1 MTSTIF
7 SEPNPNSTLELAT
20 PTISHMN
27 RPTHLNTSGI
37 TGGTLSFESKQ
48 QTYSESDQREKI
60 LDIIRSRDAKIA
72 VISNGNCRNSEED
85 KLQATSIAT
94 ELNKM
99 LSGSKVLVYEYV
111 IDDASS
117 WFEYIQSV
125 VVTYYIFINLPLW
138 KPYQKASPESQFFSS
153 RSHRITEVVVV
164 GRTDP
169 PTTPGGSRSTAYT
182 PVHYLERFQHLSG
195 SPKEIA
201 IKSLC
206 HFAGE

>member
-1 MTSTIF
+1 MQ
-7 SEPNPNSTLELAT
+7 AY
-20 PTISHMN
+20 
-27 RPTHLNTSGI
+27 
-37 TGGTLSFESKQ
+37 SK
-48 QTYSESDQREKI
+48 SDQREKV
-60 LDIIRSRDAKIA
+60 LKIIRSRNAKIA

-85 KLQATSIAT
+85 KLQATSITT
-94 ELNKM
+94 ELNEL

-111 IDDASS
+111 IENATV
-117 WFEYIQSV
+117 WFEYLQSV
-125 VVTYYIFINLPLW
+125 EVTHYIFINFPLW
-138 KPYQKASPESQFFSS
+138 KPYKNHSPESLFFSP

-164 GRTDP
+164 VERVDQ
-169 PTTPGGSRSTAYT
+169 PTTPGGSLLTAYT

>member
-7 SEPNPNSTLELAT
+7 SEPNPKSSLELAT
-20 PTISHMN
+20 PTIAHMN
-27 RPTHLNTSGI
+27 RPTHLNTSGMMEGSSVGSI
-37 TGGTLSFESKQ
+37 
-48 QTYSESDQREKI
+48 QTYSELDQKEKI
-60 LDIIRSRDAKIA
+60 LEIIRSRNAKIA

-111 IDDASS
+111 IENATT
-117 WFEYIQSV
+117 WFEYLQSV
-125 VVTYYIFINLPLW
+125 EVTYYIFINLPLW
-138 KPYQKASPESQFFSS
+138 KAYQNSSPESLFFSP
-153 RSHRITEVVVV
+153 RSQRITEVVVV
-164 GRTDP
+164 GRMDQ
-169 PTTPGGSRSTAYT
+169 PTTPGGSRLTAYT

-195 SPKEIA
+195 SPREIA
-201 IKSLC
+201 MKSLC